1 MRKNSATRLRRLLP
15 AGIWAVLFVALAAA
29 MALSSCSPKKNTAAT
44 RKYQEFITRYNIH
57 YNGDTHYK
65 ETLAEM
71 ESTYEDDYSL
81 PLVIH
86 PAAARANEKAPQPSG
101 NFDRSIEKAQ
111 KAIQLR
117 SIKKKPKNRQGRAAT
132 PNTRHGCA
140 ARSIIPLST
149 IPG

>member
-1 MRKNSATRLRRLLP
+1 MTMRKNSATRSRRLLP
-15 AGIWAVLFVALAAA
+15 AGIWAVVFAAIAAA
-29 MALSSCSPKKNTAAT
+29 TALSSCSPKKNTAAT

-86 PAAARANEKAPQPSG
+86 
-101 NFDRSIEKAQ
+101 
-111 KAIQLR
+111 
-117 SIKKKPKNRQGRAAT
+117 
-132 PNTRHGCA
+132 
-140 ARSIIPLST
+140 LSL
-149 IPG
+149 IHI

>member
-1 MRKNSATRLRRLLP
+1 MTMRKNSATRSRRLLP
-15 AGIWAVLFVALAAA
+15 AGIWAVVFAAIAAA
-29 MALSSCSPKKNTAAT
+29 TALSSCSPKKNTAAT

-86 PAAARANEKAPQPSG
+86 PAAARANEKAPQPCLLYTS
-101 NFDRSIEKAQ
+101 D
-111 KAIQLR
+111 
-117 SIKKKPKNRQGRAAT
+117 AADE
-132 PNTRHGCA
+132 
-140 ARSIIPLST
+140 
-149 IPG
+149 